1 MEVKLRGGIKVY
13 RNGKLIAS
21 THNDVTASF
30 VLSLV
35 KSLFGASSFYGG
47 YFGIP
52 KTSVVNVGLL
62 ARAPAP

>member
-1 MEVKLRGGIKVY
+1 MKVELRGGIKVY
-13 RNGKLIAS
+13 LNGKPIAS

-52 KTSVVNVGLL
+52 KTSVVKL
-62 ARAPAP
+62 